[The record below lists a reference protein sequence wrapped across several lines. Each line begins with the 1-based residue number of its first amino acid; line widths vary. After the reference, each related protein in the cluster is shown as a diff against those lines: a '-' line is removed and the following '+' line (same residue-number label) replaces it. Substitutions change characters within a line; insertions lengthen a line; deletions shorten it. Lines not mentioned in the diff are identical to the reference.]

1 MSYFQ
6 MFEPIASARTGPWAS
21 LDWTGSLESIWSNP
35 PPKAGLTADVAQAT
49 EGFVQLRFYGSSKM
63 ESTTSLDNLF

>member
-21 LDWTGSLESIWSNP
+21 LDWMGSLEPIWSNP
-35 PPKAGLTADVAQAT
+35 PTKAGLTADVAQAT
-49 EGFVQLRFYGSSKM
+49 
-63 ESTTSLDNLF
+63 